1 MSSPQPSRVGSGFN
15 ELRVA
20 TALRHVALIGVAGV
34 TAGLL
39 VGGIGG
45 RIFMRLSAM
54 IAPERAVGA
63 FTENGNVIGDITV
76 GGTVAFVLFI
86 GVFAGGFG
94 AVIYTISEP
103 WLAWAGPMRGIV
115 FGVFLLATG
124 STVVFDPEN
133 FDFAILGNDWR
144 NVLML
149 IVLYLA
155 FGPVLVALIGVL
167 EKRLPAVNPEKP
179 IDSIPGYI
187 ALIFVGVL
195 FLVLLL
201 GNLFLEDF
209 CECEPPRVM
218 GVLIVGM
225 VVGTVAW
232 WVSRIREPERE
243 TDRWVSVLG
252 YVTTAGAFAAGALRA
267 ISDVRQLL

>member
-1 MSSPQPSRVGSGFN
+1 MSSLRSSRVGAGFN
-15 ELRVA
+15 GLRVA
-20 TALRHVALIGVAGV
+20 TAFRHVGVIGIAGV
-34 TAGLL
+34 ITGLL
-39 VGGIGG
+39 VGGVGG

-63 FTENGNVIGDITV
+63 FTENGNVVGDITV
-76 GGTVAFVLFI
+76 GGTVAFILFI

-124 STVVFDPEN
+124 STIVFDPGN

-149 IVLYLA
+149 IVLHLA

-167 EKRLPAVNPEKP
+167 DKRLPAVNPEKP
-179 IDSIPGYI
+179 IDSVPGYI
-187 ALIFVGVL
+187 ALVFVGAL
-195 FLVLLL
+195 FLVMMLA
-201 GNLFLEDF
+201 NLFLEDI
-209 CECEPPRVM
+209 CECEPARLM
-218 GVLIVGM
+218 GVFVIGM
-225 VVGTVAW
+225 VLSTVAW
-232 WVSRIREPERE
+232 WVSRFREPERE
-243 TDRWVSVLG
+243 TSRRVTVLG
-252 YVTTAGAFAAGALRA
+252 YAATGGIFVAGALRA
-267 ISDVRQLL
+267 ISDILDLL